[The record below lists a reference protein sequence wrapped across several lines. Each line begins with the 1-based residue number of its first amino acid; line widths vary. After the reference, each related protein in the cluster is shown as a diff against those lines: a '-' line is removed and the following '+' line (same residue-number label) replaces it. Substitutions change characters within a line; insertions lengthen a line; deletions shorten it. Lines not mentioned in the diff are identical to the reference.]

1 MKADVQPTFASFA
14 SFSLKL
20 AGLLLILGVLVDYFA
35 VTIPPNFLDSAWLA
49 NLISEWVG
57 RGTIPLIG
65 IALILFGVWVGQGG
79 GTEGRKSADRGWLQL
94 SLIVAGVL
102 GVVFLFSAPI
112 YFRSNQ
118 LASAAETRQVNEAAA
133 AAEQQLN
140 AQLEAQREQV
150 SAVVSNQDVLDRVQ
164 QQLQASAGSD
174 LSDEEQ
180 TFIQEL
186 QETIDQVKNDPNS
199 LDQRVEEARQEG
211 LTRIQEEQQQRLA
224 ELTGQL
230 RKSRIRITLNS
241 LLLAIGYFI
250 ILVNGARTP
259 GDSRAKSKPKSKSR
273 KSRKS

>member
-20 AGLLLILGVLVDYFA
+20 AGLLLISGVLVDYF
-35 VTIPPNFLDSAWLA
+35 VLIIPPNFLNSAWLA

-65 IALILFGVWVGQGG
+65 LALILFGVWVGQNGG
-79 GTEGRKSADRGWLQL
+79 AESRHSADRGWLQL

-102 GVVFLFSAPI
+102 GVIFLLSAPI

-118 LASAAETRQVNEAAA
+118 LASAAETRQINEAAA

-150 SAVVSNQDVLDRVQ
+150 SAVVSNQELLDRVQ
-164 QQLQASAGSD
+164 QQLQASASGD
-174 LSDEEQ
+174 LPDEQQ
-180 TFIQEL
+180 TFLQEL
-186 QETIDQVKNDPNS
+186 QETIDQVKDDPDALN
-199 LDQRVEEARQEG
+199 QRVEEARQQG
-211 LTRIQEEQQQRLA
+211 LSRIQEEQQQ
-224 ELTGQL
+224 ELEKLTRDL

-250 ILVNGARTP
+250 ILLSGVGTP
-259 GDSRAKSKPKSKSR
+259 GSSKPKSKAKPKNR
-273 KSRKS
+273 KSRKG